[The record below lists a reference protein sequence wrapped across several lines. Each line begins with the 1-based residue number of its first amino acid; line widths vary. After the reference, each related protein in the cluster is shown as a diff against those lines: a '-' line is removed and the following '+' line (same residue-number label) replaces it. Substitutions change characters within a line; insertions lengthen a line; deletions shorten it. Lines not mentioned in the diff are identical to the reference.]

1 MIRTVVA
8 ALDIASALLS
18 LACITLILMPV
29 VRKTLGRELIAITAA
44 YFALGFL
51 YQISLMIEWTSISG
65 ALDPYEDYLQFFQPF
80 LLVFLLYS
88 YVRGRAALD
97 VNEEEKRHQILFN
110 AIADAIFFLRKDPAD
125 GYYKCIDVK
134 PGVMLNKSIVDGP
147 YINER
152 YAAVWA
158 WENMGNL
165 TERGRLMKEIC
176 ASA

>member
-1 MIRTVVA
+1 MYTP
-8 ALDIASALLS
+8 LDELPESVRELYEYHPDKARQLLAEAGYPDGFRMEVLCTPSQVGLLS
-18 LACITLILMPV
+18 IVKAQWAKIGVDIELEVKEYAVWQSIAT
-29 VRKTLGRELIAITAA
+29 RKTYTGM
-44 YFALGFL
+44 L
-51 YQISLMIEWTSISG
+51 YN
-65 ALDPYEDYLQFFQPF
+65 
-80 LLVFLLYS
+80 YS
-88 YVRGRAALD
+88 VTG
-97 VNEEEKRHQILFN
+97 
-110 AIADAIFFLRKDPAD
+110 PP
-125 GYYKCIDVK
+125 YKCIDVK